1 MSRPPEQPVPRVD
14 NDDRVATERGAPR
27 LFASPATVVRGVVG
41 RALYFIKTSAARYP
55 WPALPLARL
64 RGEGELLDENTDIVI
79 ESFPRSAS
87 SFAVAAFRL
96 AQQPR
101 VVRVAYQTH
110 APGHVIAAV
119 RRQVPALVLI
129 REPMDVVVSN
139 LIRHP
144 ERGVNGVLGGYLRF
158 YEPLVPRRGGVVVAT
173 FSEVVDGGFGSVIRR
188 VNERF
193 GTTFAEFEATEA
205 NVQRCLREID
215 EEWRRRRGRNRERL
229 ERIIPRPSKLREE
242 MKRDLRRQYQVTA
255 SKRLRDRAR
264 DLYEELAG

>member
-1 MSRPPEQPVPRVD
+1 
-14 NDDRVATERGAPR
+14 
-27 LFASPATVVRGVVG
+27 
-41 RALYFIKTSAARYP
+41 
-55 WPALPLARL
+55 
-64 RGEGELLDENTDIVI
+64 
-79 ESFPRSAS
+79 
-87 SFAVAAFRL
+87 VAAFRL

-129 REPMDVVVSN
+129 REPRDVVVSN

-144 ERGVNGVLGGYLRF
+144 ERGVNGLLGGYLRF
-158 YEPLVPRRGGVVVAT
+158 YEPLVPWRRGVVVAT

-193 GTTFAEFEATEA
+193 GTGFAEFEATEA
-205 NVQRCLREID
+205 NVERCLREID
-215 EEWRRRRGRNRERL
+215 EEWRRRRGRNQERL
-229 ERIIPRPSKLREE
+229 ERIIPRPSTLRDE
-242 MKRDLRRQYQVTA
+242 MKQDLRRRYQVTA
-255 SKRLRDRAR
+255 SKRLKDRAR